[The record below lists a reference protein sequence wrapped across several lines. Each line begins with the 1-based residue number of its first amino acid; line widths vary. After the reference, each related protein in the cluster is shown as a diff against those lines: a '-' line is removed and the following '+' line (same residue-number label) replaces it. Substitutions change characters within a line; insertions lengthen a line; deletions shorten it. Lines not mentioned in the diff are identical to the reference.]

1 MPELTLKPLSYIQY
15 NYICNYQRY
24 SINLVANAIITIEIN
39 CAAKMAQLDSAR
51 NSLWKL
57 FLTVHTRLVE
67 QVEQDFRQAKLPP
80 FEWYD
85 VLIALKQA
93 PDQRLRLSELADV
106 LLVNRT
112 NVTRLIDRMEQ
123 AELIRREA
131 CQDDRRGAFA
141 VLTKAGL
148 KMQQKMWSVYAQSI
162 DQYFGRHLTEA
173 DVAVFTKALSA
184 ILNSLDEKLL

>member
-1 MPELTLKPLSYIQY
+1 
-15 NYICNYQRY
+15 
-24 SINLVANAIITIEIN
+24 
-39 CAAKMAQLDSAR
+39 MAELDSAQ

-67 QVEQDFRQAKLPP
+67 RVEQDFKQAGLHP

-93 PDQRLRLSELADV
+93 PNQRLRLSDLAEV

-112 NVTRLIDRMEQ
+112 NVTRLADRLEK
-123 AELIRREA
+123 AGLIRREF
-131 CQDDRRGAFA
+131 CQDDRRGTFA

-148 KMQQKMWSVYAQSI
+148 EMQEKMWTVYAQSI
-162 DQYFGRHLTEA
+162 AQYFGRHLTEKNTI
-173 DVAVFTKALSA
+173 VFTKVLSA
-184 ILNSLDEKLL
+184 MLAALDEEPL

>member
-1 MPELTLKPLSYIQY
+1 MAELNS
-15 NYICNYQRY
+15 
-24 SINLVANAIITIEIN
+24 
-39 CAAKMAQLDSAR
+39 AQ

-67 QVEQDFRQAKLPP
+67 RVEQNFKQADLPP

-93 PDQRLRLSELADV
+93 PDQQLRLSELAEL

-112 NVTRLIDRMEQ
+112 NVTRLADR
-123 AELIRREA
+123 LEA
-131 CQDDRRGAFA
+131 AGLLQRKVCRDDRRGAYA

-148 KMQQKMWSVYAQSI
+148 EMQQKMWAVYAQSI
-162 DQYFGRHLTEA
+162 AQYFGRHLTEK
-173 DVAVFTKALSA
+173 DIKLFTKALSA
-184 ILNSLDEKLL
+184 MLAGLDGKL